1 MGKESGKQQLITF
14 IKKYQYV
21 IWVVLV
27 GVLLM
32 LIPQNDEEPTKEIP
46 VIETVPQDL
55 EMELS
60 NILSL
65 ICGVGKV
72 EVLLTE
78 AAGSDTIFP
87 MDSSQN
93 QNNLDTVIVKSE
105 NREEMGLVKQVM
117 PPKYKGA
124 IIVCQ
129 GADSASVRLSV
140 VNAVKSVTGLSS
152 DCITVLRMK

>member
-78 AAGSDTIFP
+78 AAGSDTIFQ